1 MINEAVFEH
10 EDGADD
16 RKFENKLAALM
27 LGEVVVVVVD
37 AFKNIMLF
45 RGD

>member
-10 EDGADD
+10 EDGADAI
-16 RKFENKLAALM
+16 KFENKLAALM

-37 AFKNIMLF
+37 ALRNIMLF

>member
-1 MINEAVFEH
+1 MINEAVLEH

-16 RKFENKLAALM
+16 KKFENKLAALM
-27 LGEVVVVVVD
+27 LGEAVLVVD
-37 AFKNIMLF
+37 AFRNIMLF